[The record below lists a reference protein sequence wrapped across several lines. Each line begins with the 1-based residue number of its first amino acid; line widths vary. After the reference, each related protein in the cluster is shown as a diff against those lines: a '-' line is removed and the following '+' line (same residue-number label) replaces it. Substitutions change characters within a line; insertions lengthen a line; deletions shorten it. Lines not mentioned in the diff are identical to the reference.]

1 MLPELA
7 DLSFTEETRNPM
19 DLNNQT
25 TGIIKADRLSKDVR
39 SSRQLMNDLISD
51 MRDSSLCQT
60 EMNLD
65 TMSRTSTLN
74 RDSITSHMYEE
85 QNEDGHKSRDS
96 VHEKIR
102 KKRARKMEQ
111 NKGCASCTTD
121 QCVIF

>member
-7 DLSFTEETRNPM
+7 DLSFNEETRM
-19 DLNNQT
+19 TLDLNSKT
-25 TGIIKADRLSKDVR
+25 PAGIAKGDKHSKDVR

-51 MRDSSLCQT
+51 MRDSTFVQT

-85 QNEDGHKSRDS
+85 
-96 VHEKIR
+96 
-102 KKRARKMEQ
+102 
-111 NKGCASCTTD
+111 
-121 QCVIF
+121 